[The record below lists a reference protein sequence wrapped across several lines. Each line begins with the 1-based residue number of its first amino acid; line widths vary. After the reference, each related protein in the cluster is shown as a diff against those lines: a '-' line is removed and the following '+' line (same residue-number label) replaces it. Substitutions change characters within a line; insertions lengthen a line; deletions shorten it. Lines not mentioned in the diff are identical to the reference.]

1 MLDTRERL
9 LNSDFPS
16 VTRTKLETLQVN
28 LGYKCNLSCTHCHV
42 NAGPNR
48 KELMSR
54 ETIDQLLEYIDRHD
68 IQALDLTGGAPEL
81 NPDFRYFV
89 VEARKRGVH
98 VMDRCNLTIL
108 LEPGQEDLAQ
118 FLSDNQVEIVASL
131 PCYTQDNV
139 DAQRGKG
146 VFDGS
151 IIALQLLNSL
161 GYGHGDSKK
170 PLSLVYN
177 PGGAFLP
184 PAQQQL
190 EEDYTVHLRKHF
202 DIEFDQLYTITNM
215 PISRFGA
222 VLAAKGEF
230 ENYMDLLRSSFSQE
244 NLDSVMC
251 KSLISIDWQGYVFDC
266 DFNQMLDMPLLTAK
280 PAPPESN
287 ELIATTETRTHISDL
302 LQRDLLGSSIV
313 VADHCYGCT
322 AGQGSSCGG
331 ALD

>member
-1 MLDTRERL
+1 ML
-9 LNSDFPS
+9 S
-16 VTRTKLETLQVN
+16 
-28 LGYKCNLSCTHCHV
+28 
-42 NAGPNR
+42 
-48 KELMSR
+48 
-54 ETIDQLLEYIDRHD
+54 
-68 IQALDLTGGAPEL
+68 
-81 NPDFRYFV
+81 
-89 VEARKRGVH
+89 
-98 VMDRCNLTIL
+98 
-108 LEPGQEDLAQ
+108 GQEDLAQ

-151 IIALQLLNSL
+151 IIALQMLNSL

-230 ENYMDLLRSSFSQE
+230 ENYMNLLRSSFSQK